1 MKADA
6 YRFDGKTSCD
16 LSRLPTD
23 AGAEKGKKA
32 EYAEKTAANLKKME
46 SLQEAFYADGRE
58 GMVILLQ
65 ALDAAGKDG
74 TIKHVMGGLNPEGV
88 TVYNFKQPTKTELE
102 HDYLWRVGR
111 CLPPRGGISI
121 FNRSYYEDVLV
132 VQMHQLHK
140 GYRMADRVLQES
152 DREFFEK
159 RYRQICHF
167 EEYLYENSF
176 RVVKIFLHVS
186 KEEQGKRFL
195 ERIEEPEKNWKFS
208 SSDLETRER
217 FEEYTDLYEEV
228 IRETASDHAPW
239 YVLPADQK
247 WYTRYLVSEVLVDLL
262 RQCDPRYPELSETE
276 RSRLAEAREV
286 LLREQDKKD

>member
-23 AGAEKGKKA
+23 AGTEKGKKA

-88 TVYNFKQPTKTELE
+88 TVYNFKQPTKTELG

-176 RVVKIFLHVS
+176 RVVKIFLHLS
-186 KEEQGKRFL
+186 KSEQKERFL
-195 ERIEEPEKNWKFS
+195 ARIDTPDKNWKFS
-208 SSDLETRER
+208 AADITER
-217 FEEYTDLYEEV
+217 ARFDEYNQLYQKV
-228 IRETASDHAPW
+228 INATASEHAPW

-247 WYTRYLVSEVLVDLL
+247 WYTRYLVSEIVVEAL
-262 RQCDPRYPELSETE
+262 QKCAPSYPKVTDQV
-276 RSRLAEAREV
+276 RAEMQRARVQLMAE
-286 LLREQDKKD
+286 D

>member
-88 TVYNFKQPTKTELE
+88 TVYNFKQPTETELE

-176 RVVKIFLHVS
+176 RVVKIFLHLS
-186 KEEQGKRFL
+186 KGEQKERFL
-195 ERIEEPEKNWKFS
+195 ARIDTPDKNWKFS
-208 SSDLETRER
+208 AADITER
-217 FEEYTDLYEEV
+217 ARFDEYNQLYQKV
-228 IRETASDHAPW
+228 INATASEHAPW

-247 WYTRYLVSEVLVDLL
+247 WFTRYLVSEIVVEAL
-262 RQCDPRYPELSETE
+262 QKCAPSYPKVTDQV
-276 RSRLAEAREV
+276 RAEMQRARVQLMAE
-286 LLREQDKKD
+286 D

>member
-23 AGAEKGKKA
+23 AGTEKGKKA

-140 GYRMADRVLQES
+140 GYRMADRVLQEG

-176 RVVKIFLHVS
+176 RVVKIFLHLS
-186 KEEQGKRFL
+186 KGEQKERFL
-195 ERIEEPEKNWKFS
+195 ARIDTPDKNWKFS
-208 SSDLETRER
+208 AADITER
-217 FEEYTDLYEEV
+217 ARFDEYNQLYQKV
-228 IRETASDHAPW
+228 INATASEHAPW

-247 WYTRYLVSEVLVDLL
+247 WYTRYLVSEIVVEAL
-262 RQCDPRYPELSETE
+262 QKCAPSYPKVTDQV
-276 RSRLAEAREV
+276 RAEMQRARVQLMAE
-286 LLREQDKKD
+286 D

>member
-16 LSRLPTD
+16 LSLLPTD
-23 AGAEKGKKA
+23 AGTEKGKKA

-88 TVYNFKQPTKTELE
+88 TVYNFKQPTKTELG

-176 RVVKIFLHVS
+176 RVVKIFLHLS
-186 KEEQGKRFL
+186 KGEQKERFL
-195 ERIEEPEKNWKFS
+195 DRIDTPDKNWKFS
-208 SSDLETRER
+208 AADITER
-217 FEEYTDLYEEV
+217 ARFDEYNQLYQKV
-228 IRETASDHAPW
+228 INATASEHAPW

-247 WYTRYLVSEVLVDLL
+247 WFTRYLVSEIVVEAL
-262 RQCDPRYPELSETE
+262 QKCAPSYPKVTDQA
-276 RSRLAEAREV
+276 RAEMQRARVQLMAE
-286 LLREQDKKD
+286 D

>member
-23 AGAEKGKKA
+23 AGTEKGKKA

-176 RVVKIFLHVS
+176 RVVKIFLHLS
-186 KEEQGKRFL
+186 KGEQKERFL
-195 ERIEEPEKNWKFS
+195 ARIDTPDKNWKFS
-208 SSDLETRER
+208 AADITER
-217 FEEYTDLYEEV
+217 ARFDEYNQLYQKV
-228 IRETASDHAPW
+228 INATASEHAPW

-247 WYTRYLVSEVLVDLL
+247 WFTRYLVSEIVVEAL
-262 RQCDPRYPELSETE
+262 QKCAPSYPKVTDQV
-276 RSRLAEAREV
+276 RAEMQRARVQLMAE
-286 LLREQDKKD
+286 D

>member
-23 AGAEKGKKA
+23 AGTEKGKKA

-88 TVYNFKQPTKTELE
+88 TVYNFKQPTETELE

-176 RVVKIFLHVS
+176 RVVKIFLHLS
-186 KEEQGKRFL
+186 KGEQKERFL
-195 ERIEEPEKNWKFS
+195 ARIDTPDKNWKFS
-208 SSDLETRER
+208 AADITER
-217 FEEYTDLYEEV
+217 ARFDEYNQLYQKV
-228 IRETASDHAPW
+228 INATASEYAPW

-247 WYTRYLVSEVLVDLL
+247 WFTRYLVSEIVVEAL
-262 RQCDPRYPELSETE
+262 QKCAPSYPKVTDQV
-276 RSRLAEAREV
+276 RAEMQRARVQLMAE
-286 LLREQDKKD
+286 D

>member
-23 AGAEKGKKA
+23 AGTEKGKKA

-88 TVYNFKQPTKTELE
+88 TVYNFKQPTKTELG

-121 FNRSYYEDVLV
+121 FNRSYYEDALV
-132 VQMHQLHK
+132 VQLHDLQK
-140 GYRMADRVLQES
+140 GYHMADRVLQES

-176 RVVKIFLHVS
+176 RVVKIFLHLS
-186 KEEQGKRFL
+186 KGEQKERFL
-195 ERIEEPEKNWKFS
+195 ARIDTPDKNWKFS
-208 SSDLETRER
+208 AADITER
-217 FEEYTDLYEEV
+217 ARFDEYNQLYQKV
-228 IRETASDHAPW
+228 INATASEHAPW

-247 WYTRYLVSEVLVDLL
+247 WYTRYLVSEIVVEAL
-262 RQCDPRYPELSETE
+262 QKCAPSYPKVTDQV
-276 RSRLAEAREV
+276 RAEMQRARVQLMAE
-286 LLREQDKKD
+286 D

>member
-16 LSRLPTD
+16 LSCLPTD
-23 AGAEKGKKA
+23 AGTEKGKKA

-88 TVYNFKQPTKTELE
+88 TVYNFKQPTKTELG

-140 GYRMADRVLQES
+140 GYHMADRVLQES

-176 RVVKIFLHVS
+176 RVVKIFLHLS
-186 KEEQGKRFL
+186 KGEQKERFL
-195 ERIEEPEKNWKFS
+195 ARIDTPDKNWKFS
-208 SSDLETRER
+208 AADITER
-217 FEEYTDLYEEV
+217 ARFDEYNQLYQKV
-228 IRETASDHAPW
+228 INATASEHAPW

-247 WYTRYLVSEVLVDLL
+247 WYTRYLVSEIVVEAL
-262 RQCDPRYPELSETE
+262 QKCAPSYPKVTDQV
-276 RSRLAEAREV
+276 RAEMQRARVQLMAE
-286 LLREQDKKD
+286 D